1 MLCNDKDYCVLAVY
15 GLTCPT
21 YPRSTFTQFFCFRK
35 LCLRQNALYL
45 GGHSA
50 QPYIPHQSSRTKGM
64 CVSVIALLIVCQKLC
79 HLSCTLVISI
89 PPKIPL
95 LEFRGQFWGLAEPP
109 RRNSAISH
117 GCTLQH
123 THMSFQTWSKSVQD
137 KCPKGRIVLVTE
149 KTTRFGTIWQDPPP
163 KFASAHC
170 GSMLIFRVSSQSV
183 QVWGVITEK
192 PFHDP
197 QSEFDIGFFEPITR
211 GI

>member
-1 MLCNDKDYCVLAVY
+1 MCNDKDYCVLTVY

-21 YPRSTFTQFFCFRK
+21 YPRSTFTQFFCLRK

-50 QPYIPHQSSRTKGM
+50 QPYIPHQSSHTKGM
-64 CVSVIALLIVCQKLC
+64 CVSVIAWLIVRQKLC

-109 RRNSAISH
+109 LRNSAISH

-149 KTTRFGTIWQDPPP
+149 KTTPFGTIWQDPPKICECALWSHTYIPGFIPVHSGLGSYNWEALPRPP
-163 KFASAHC
+163 KWIWYWLLWAYN
-170 GSMLIFRVSSQSV
+170 
-183 QVWGVITEK
+183 
-192 PFHDP
+192 
-197 QSEFDIGFFEPITR
+197 
-211 GI
+211 